1 MKIVFIDCGE
11 KEVDIYF
18 VLDVFS
24 SIWKYDF
31 EIELKFVFD
40 MIDDLKIDNVNGRIR
55 VGVVVFSNRI
65 RNIVVL
71 NIKRINV
78 EFKR

>member
-1 MKIVFIDCGE
+1 
-11 KEVDIYF
+11 
-18 VLDVFS
+18 
-24 SIWKYDF
+24 
-31 EIELKFVFD
+31 

>member
-1 MKIVFIDCGE
+1 M
-11 KEVDIYF
+11 
-18 VLDVFS
+18 LDVFS

-55 VGVVVFSNRI
+55 VGVVVFSNRM

>member
-1 MKIVFIDCGE
+1 M
-11 KEVDIYF
+11 
-18 VLDVFS
+18 DVFS

>member
-1 MKIVFIDCGE
+1 M
-11 KEVDIYF
+11 
-18 VLDVFS
+18 LDVFS